1 MVASLLRFMGSIRLA
16 VPLLVAIA
24 SILIWATFYEAQV
37 GSATVQQQ
45 IYKSPWFGGLMFLL
59 AVNLGISALSR
70 YPWRGARKVGFALT
84 HLGLIVLIA
93 GSAAVIH
100 LSVEGMLLVRT
111 DSMANNR
118 VRVEGELL
126 EVSSP
131 GQPAQQA
138 TIYIKPDSSV
148 SPDQF
153 AGFKLLNYQENTIK
167 SVSFTNDGEVKN
179 PAVRLRLNSD
189 RMGQT
194 LERWLA
200 LAPSG
205 YRQMEIGPAQL
216 AMVRAEDEAKL
227 QQLLTAPKE
236 SATGQFGV
244 LSVNSPT
251 AMQTSHTI
259 DVQQSLQKPLSVGDL
274 QIKLLGFWPDF
285 RLNGQNQ
292 PATASQQ
299 LQNPAVQLEISQ
311 GETLERWYIFAKPD
325 FEPIR
330 TLVSGESLDV
340 QIGYTIEPHEP
351 ADYFRV
357 IVAPNETLYY
367 AARSSK
373 GFQSGQL
380 TVGQSV
386 TPGWADFQISL
397 ADYLDHAQVNRQIVP
412 VPPEFAAGSPALLV
426 EAPNGQ
432 QQWLP
437 WGEPTA
443 IATSDPSPDPSQDY
457 YAAFSPRMLELPF
470 AVKLDDFIVE
480 RNEGSETVA
489 MWTSQIRI
497 NDPHSGRVE
506 HRNVWMNHP
515 TWYQGWKIAQA
526 SWNPGD
532 LQQST
537 LQVKREPL
545 WVTVLTWSGSALVI
559 GGIAVMFYGPG
570 LMKSRKSRQVKQD
583 EGVEGAIAHSA
594 SAPEQSPNPALDKS
608 PVLAGRN

>member
-24 SILIWATFYEAQV
+24 SILVWATFYETQV

-84 HLGLIVLIA
+84 HMGLIVLIA

-111 DSMANNR
+111 DSLANNR

-126 EVSSP
+126 EVASP
-131 GQPAQQA
+131 GQPTQQA
-138 TIYIKPDSSV
+138 TIYIKPDHSV
-148 SPDQF
+148 SPNQF

-167 SVSFTNDGEVKN
+167 SVSFTNDGEVEN

-216 AMVRAEDEAKL
+216 EMVRVENEAEL

-251 AMQTSHTI
+251 AAQTTQTI
-259 DVQQSLQKPLSVGDL
+259 DVQPSLQQSVRVGDL
-274 QIKLLGFWPDF
+274 HIKLLGFWPDF

-311 GETLERWYIFAKPD
+311 GETLERWYVFAKPD
-325 FEPIR
+325 FDPIR

-340 QIGYTIEPHEP
+340 QISYTVEPQDP

-357 IVAPNETLYY
+357 IVAPDETLYY

-373 GFQSGQL
+373 GFKSGQL
-380 TVGQSV
+380 TVDQSV

-397 ADYLDHAQVNRQIVP
+397 ADSLDHAQVNRQIVP

-426 EAPNGQ
+426 ESPSGQ

-443 IATSDPSPDPSQDY
+443 IATPDQAHEY

-480 RNEGSETVA
+480 RNEGSESVA

-497 NDPHSGRVE
+497 DDPHNGRVE

-515 TWYQGWKIAQA
+515 SWYQGWKIAQA

-532 LQQST
+532 LEQST

-570 LMKSRKSRQVKQD
+570 LMKSRKSRKEAVKGED
-583 EGVEGAIAHSA
+583 VDGAIATSEP
-594 SAPEQSPNPALDKS
+594 SPEQTPNPTPDKS